1 MNKEYL
7 IQSLLISSL
16 VLLVIGLFSPLIS
29 QLSFIGIQTVNIF
42 EILLYRIFQ
51 GVEFFI
57 PLIFLVTLMIGL
69 VSIIGILNY
78 KKYYNILMIIGWLSL
93 IINGLVVTILLD
105 KINMN
110 PDLMIGWGW
119 IIIFISNILLIV
131 IGALVKNTDEF

>member
-78 KKYYNILMIIGWLSL
+78 KKYYN
-93 IINGLVVTILLD
+93 
-105 KINMN
+105 MN
-110 PDLMIGWGW
+110 
-119 IIIFISNILLIV
+119 F
-131 IGALVKNTDEF
+131 